1 MARRVIWAE
10 HSEPAGK
17 AVHSHQPTDQGH
29 DPLSLPHPWLL
40 LWLPPPLSDI
50 YLYDHT
56 CWGVPGLATSGALV

>member
-17 AVHSHQPTDQGH
+17 AFHSHQPTDQGH

-40 LWLPPPLSDI
+40 LWLPPPLTFISMTIPAGGCLDWP
-50 YLYDHT
+50 H
-56 CWGVPGLATSGALV
+56 PGH